1 MASQT
6 CACVAL
12 LVGDREGKDLPG
24 TFSEHLSVENV
35 PVHGVRVFRLSKAA
49 DDDEDSDD
57 KTVMAPRPV
66 AG

>member
-24 TFSEHLSVENV
+24 TFSDNLSVDNV
-35 PVHGVRVFRLSKAA
+35 PVHGVRVFRLSKA

-57 KTVMAPRPV
+57 KAVTTPRPV

>member
-35 PVHGVRVFRLSKAA
+35 PVHGVRVFRLSKA

-57 KTVMAPRPV
+57 NTVMAPRSV

>member
-12 LVGDREGKDLPG
+12 LVGDREGKDLSG
-24 TFSEHLSVENV
+24 TFSENLSVENV

-49 DDDEDSDD
+49 DDEDSDD

>member
-1 MASQT
+1 MS
-6 CACVAL
+6 
-12 LVGDREGKDLPG
+12 G
-24 TFSEHLSVENV
+24 TFSENLSVENV

-49 DDDEDSDD
+49 DEEDSDD